1 MSPLVKRFILVLFCL
16 LPLLLQGQD
25 PRWTNIP
32 NYDLRKFH
40 FGFTLAVN
48 RTAYKAAYSNS
59 FGSDSAKKITT
70 PYTQGFT
77 LGFVVNMMLHDQ
89 LDLRI
94 LPSVGFYDRAVNY
107 KFTFSE
113 EQQRIESTFIE
124 LPLLLKYK
132 SIRRKNQRL
141 YLLGGVKL
149 GIEAGAKKNE
159 KRQTELR
166 TNPLD
171 FSIEYG
177 VGMDLYMPYFKF
189 APEIRVSHGIVNLL
203 VDDPN
208 IYSQSLKGLFS
219 HTITLFFHFE

>member
-1 MSPLVKRFILVLFCL
+1 MSSFFKRFILVSLCL
-16 LPLLLQGQD
+16 LPLILKAQD

-40 FGFTLAVN
+40 FGFTLALN
-48 RTAYKAAYSNS
+48 RTAYKAA
-59 FGSDSAKKITT
+59 FSDSYGADSTKKVTT

-89 LDLRI
+89 LDLRL
-94 LPSVGFYDRAVNY
+94 LPSVGFYDRTVNY
-107 KFTFSE
+107 QFMFSG
-113 EQQRIESTFIE
+113 EQQKIESTFIE

-159 KRQTELR
+159 KKQTELR
-166 TNPLD
+166 TNPFD
-171 FSIEYG
+171 FSLEYG

-208 IYSQSLKGLFS
+208 IYSQSLSRLFS
-219 HTITLFFHFE
+219 HSITLFFHFE